1 MRTVLIVMIAILC
14 FFGIIGTVF
23 IIGGMYQQELFEDY
37 MENSKKPPK
46 RSLDPTDIP
55 LLVSHKLK

>member
-1 MRTVLIVMIAILC
+1 VLIVMIAILC

-37 MENSKKPPK
+37 IENSKKPPK

-55 LLVSHKLK
+55 SFSIP